1 MRRKLNKEELLEP
14 KQNIMFKRSYIWF
27 KRSYLWFKVTTFKG
41 FSEPLRPL
49 LFYLILYIIPIS
61 IDTKLYN
68 KVFKEADV
76 VFKKP
81 SAYKSM
87 WIQKEYKKQGGNV
100 FNRLVLFNVHR
111 YHMSMDYF
119 GDTKENGRL
128 FLRLSKA
135 NSH

>member
-1 MRRKLNKEELLEP
+1 MP
-14 KQNIMFKRSYIWF
+14 
-27 KRSYLWFKVTTFKG
+27 
-41 FSEPLRPL
+41 
-49 LFYLILYIIPIS
+49 IP

-76 VFKKP
+76 VFEKP

-100 FNRLVLFNVHR
+100 FIFNAHR
-111 YHMSMDYF
+111 YHISMGYF

-128 FLRLSKA
+128 FQTFFFSTEK
-135 NSH
+135 N